1 MVPQTYR
8 PHVFMKWFS
17 LAFNILGFI
26 APPFLIVR
34 FAVRTS
40 QANETISGAAWTVVI
55 GTALLTG
62 MILILTANYFCEI
75 TLVNKGIS
83 IGFLWR
89 RLFVPW
95 EQVIE
100 VKPTPYHFLGSG
112 RSWIVLTQALTPFH
126 RLYGLIYGFSPLPGF
141 VFDQTIDGHRE
152 LLSRISEHVSRLRKD
167 V

>member
-17 LAFNILGFI
+17 LAFNVLGFV

-34 FAVRTS
+34 FAGRTS
-40 QANETISGAAWTVVI
+40 QANATISGVAWIVVI
-55 GTALLTG
+55 GMALLTG
-62 MILILTANYFCEI
+62 IILILTANYFCEI

-83 IGFLWR
+83 ISFLWR

-95 EQVIE
+95 EQVVE
-100 VKPTPYHFLGSG
+100 VKSTPYHFFGTG
-112 RSWIVLTQALTPFH
+112 QSWIVLTQALTPFH

-141 VFDQTIDGHRE
+141 VFDQSIDGHRE
-152 LLSRISEHVSRLRKD
+152 LLSRISEHASHPRKD
-167 V
+167 E